1 MSVKKTQKGVFM
13 NSFKDENSLILETLI
28 GIFSVNKGKIK
39 ILLMRKKDDPYKG
52 HWILPGSILNV
63 NETLEDN
70 VNSVINEKL
79 GLPSM
84 YIEQC
89 YTFSEFNR
97 NQDARILATSYIG
110 LIDNITLVLKKQD
123 REGIELEWFDI
134 NSIPK
139 TAYDHDQI
147 IAKLVEY
154 LRKRITNSNI
164 LRILFPSDFTLP
176 ELQKVYEQILNI
188 KIDRRNFRKKLLN
201 LDYVVYTGDVNEGY
215 MGRPA
220 KLYRF
225 NEELKERNIF

>member
-1 MSVKKTQKGVFM
+1 MS
-13 NSFKDENSLILETLI
+13 SLKEDYSLKLETLI
-28 GIFSVNKGKIK
+28 GIFTVDKGKIK
-39 ILLMRKKDDPYKG
+39 ILMMRKKAEPYKG
-52 HWILPGSILNV
+52 YWILPGKMLNIK
-63 NETLEDN
+63 ETLEDN
-70 VNSVINEKL
+70 ITNVVCEKL
-79 GLPSM
+79 GLPTM

-89 YTFSEFNR
+89 YTFSNLNR
-97 NQDARILATSYIG
+97 HLEERVLATTFIG

-147 IAKLVEY
+147 ITKLIEY

-188 KIDRRNFRKKLLN
+188 KIDRRNFRKKLIN
-201 LDYVVYTGDVNEGY
+201 LEYVVYTGDVNEGY

-225 NEELKERNIF
+225 NEELKERDIF

>member
-1 MSVKKTQKGVFM
+1 M
-13 NSFKDENSLILETLI
+13 NSFKDENSLTLETLI

-89 YTFSEFNR
+89 YTFSELNR

-225 NEELKERNIF
+225 NDELESRNLF